1 METNILVA
9 GVGGQGS
16 ILASHVIA
24 EAAIMAHGDK
34 YNVRV
39 GETFGAAQRGGAV
52 CSHVRIGE
60 NVYGPLVGA
69 GCADLLVALEP
80 LEALRIG
87 LPYLSSGGIA
97 IVNPS
102 AVTPVDVKVGAVQYP
117 KIEDIEDALH
127 RIGKKVVL
135 IDGSYLASE
144 AGSAKVL
151 SVVMIGAAFATGL
164 VPVDRES
171 LISAISRKVPSHT
184 VDMNIHA
191 FGLGES
197 ACLEALNCRVS

>member
-24 EAAIMAHGDK
+24 EAAIMAHGDR

-60 NVYGPLVGA
+60 DVYGPLVGA
-69 GCADLLVALEP
+69 GCADLLIALEP

-87 LPYLSSGGIA
+87 IPYLSSGGTA
-97 IVNPS
+97 IINPA
-102 AVTPVDVKVGAVQYP
+102 AVTPVDVKVGAVEYP
-117 KIEDIEDALH
+117 KIEDIEAALQK
-127 RIGKKVVL
+127 IGKKAVL
-135 IDGSYLASE
+135 IDGSGLAAE
-144 AGSAKVL
+144 AGSSKVL

-164 VPVDRES
+164 LPVDRAS
-171 LISAISRKVPSHT
+171 LISAISKKVPSHT
-184 VDMNIHA
+184 VEMNIRA
-191 FGLGES
+191 FGLGEN
-197 ACLEALNCRVS
+197 ACLEALNQRS